1 MKNPRTNSHFKDE
14 YGNSKFSAVEAEME
28 QQAHKTWDAQ
38 QRRIQETIWERQAEL
53 RKIEMEA
60 PQARIVDVDSPEGQ
74 FIKKRLQKEDEAQ
87 TMRSF
92 TAATDPYDIN
102 KYVKQ
107 RPIDPSE
114 CFAGDSI
121 LAQAQTYL
129 MHNEAQRP
137 PQWSDI
143 DIEGAMKITE
153 EYERQE
159 RDSSWMADFFSI

>member
-1 MKNPRTNSHFKDE
+1 MTNSHFKDE
-14 YGNSKFSAVEAEME
+14 YGNCD
-28 QQAHKTWDAQ
+28 WDAQ
-38 QRRIQETIWERQAEL
+38 QRRIQDAIWERQAEL

-60 PQARIVDVDSPEGQ
+60 PQARMIDMDSEEG
-74 FIKKRLQKEDEAQ
+74 KRLVKWIDDRGKDDPQ

-129 MHNEAQRP
+129 IHNEAQRP